1 MCAIH
6 GDGMHYEVDKEYSM
20 NERDINLCFKG
31 YHFCSNIEDTALW
44 YYGFSNNLLFEIDT
58 LDGKIIK
65 ANRKNVTNKIKLIRE
80 IPLEEI
86 KEYFKIHSKRLVY
99 DNDYRV
105 RRELAKFG
113 YQLDILYQ
121 DTDPVVVYHV
131 EESMRKKAYL
141 RSLMRSGTIN
151 NNANYSIIIS
161 DTTQI

>member
-1 MCAIH
+1 MRGYKILPKTMCAIH

-80 IPLEEI
+80 IPLI
-86 KEYFKIHSKRLVY
+86 MII
-99 DNDYRV
+99 
-105 RRELAKFG
+105 A
-113 YQLDILYQ
+113 LD
-121 DTDPVVVYHV
+121 
-131 EESMRKKAYL
+131 E
-141 RSLMRSGTIN
+141 N
-151 NNANYSIIIS
+151 
-161 DTTQI
+161 